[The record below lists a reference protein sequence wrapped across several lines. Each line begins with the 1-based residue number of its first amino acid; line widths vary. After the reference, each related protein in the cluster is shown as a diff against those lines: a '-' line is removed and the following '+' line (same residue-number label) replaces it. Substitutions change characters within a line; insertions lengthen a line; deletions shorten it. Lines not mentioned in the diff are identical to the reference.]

1 MVQTENIIRHK
12 IASVESP
19 VFAGLNN
26 HCLRSHPDLDR
37 GFLHIFSP
45 LDYIEAIQRGG
56 QLITCSEISRLYP
69 LTDNLGL
76 ADSIG
81 ADVKNR
87 NIITANRYS

>member
-1 MVQTENIIRHK
+1 MVQVQNVIRQN
-12 IASVESP
+12 IASVNGP
-19 VFAGLNN
+19 VLNRSEQPYLKAPAG
-26 HCLRSHPDLDR
+26 PDR